1 MSVLIVENNPVLGSL
16 WCRHIQRQGRLCQ
29 LVCSQS
35 AAIEALRTTNI
46 RVVIVNLRLEDG
58 STLALTDYI
67 SYRYPNIKVIAVT
80 SDGFFSD
87 GSVFNV
93 ISNASAM
100 VQQETTPED
109 LDALVE
115 YHGG

>member
-16 WCRHIQRQGRLCQ
+16 WRSHIRRQGQRCE

-35 AAIEALRTTNI
+35 AAIEALQASKVA
-46 RVVIVNLRLEDG
+46 VVIVNLRLEDG
-58 STLALTDYI
+58 STLAITDYI
-67 SYRYPNIKVIAVT
+67 SYRYPEIKVIAVT

-93 ISNASAM
+93 ISNATAM
-100 VQQETTPED
+100 IKEETDPED
-109 LDALVE
+109 VAALVE
-115 YHGG
+115 YHGN